1 VKQSRKVSNLKLN
14 SRDRADVYRHLFLLN
29 GSFAL
34 IVQLLDELAQSR
46 IFKARYVREMR
57 GLAQEVQLEINTV
70 LLNPLESV
78 ELNDWA
84 RFGEIRKAM
93 EKRLRGKR

>member
-1 VKQSRKVSNLKLN
+1 MSNLKLS
-14 SRDRADVYRHLFLLN
+14 SRDRADVYWRLFLLN

-34 IVQLLDELAQSR
+34 IVQLLDELAQCR
-46 IFKARYVREMR
+46 IFKARYLREMR
-57 GLAQEVQLEINTV
+57 GLAQEVQLEINNV
-70 LLNPLESV
+70 LLNPLESA